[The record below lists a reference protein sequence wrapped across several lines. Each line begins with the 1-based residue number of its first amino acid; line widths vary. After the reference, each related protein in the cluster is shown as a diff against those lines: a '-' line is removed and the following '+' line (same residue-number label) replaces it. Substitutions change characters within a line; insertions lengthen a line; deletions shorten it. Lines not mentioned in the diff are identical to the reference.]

1 MIRARDWR
9 PVARNTLKGFCT
21 LGLSPSGF
29 VFRDCSVHAKGDKRW
44 ISLPARPQIDGDGQL
59 RRDPATG
66 KVLYAQVIDIAGR
79 EQRDRFQ
86 VAALTAIDEM
96 LGKGGGR

>member
-1 MIRARDWR
+1 MIASDWR
-9 PVARNTLKGFCT
+9 AVEKATLRGFFT
-21 LGLSPSGF
+21 LALPSGLIIK
-29 VFRDCSVHAKGDKRW
+29 DCSVHEKNGRRW
-44 ISLPARPQIDGDGQL
+44 VGFPARVQVDIEGRV

-96 LGKGGGR
+96 LGKGSG